1 MSKVI
6 QIRGVPDAVHQ
17 MLALR
22 AAAAG
27 LTLSDYVARELV
39 AVAGRESNADALRVL
54 ATLSPMLPPSVDVAE
69 IVRSMREEREEEL
82 AARVGRR

>member
-17 MLALR
+17 ILTLR
-22 AAAAG
+22 AAAAA

-69 IVRSMREEREEEL
+69 IVRSMREEREQEL